1 MANNEKIDF
10 QYQKYYSSKKE
21 SYFGFIIIIS
31 IIIMALVNLITGVIL
46 LVVCIIGAN
55 IYIWNMNKTK
65 SGTFILNEREFIFD
79 NTTINYDDVTLIA
92 REVYDQSSSVWGI
105 SYTTPNPNQY
115 IILLKNSKKLIF
127 QVSSKEEKEFSEKI
141 NKLNKK
147 IYKSNFLG
155 VGLANKYKNMSNEE
169 AEDKEKQYQEEF
181 PQSTYSLEKA
191 INFVIKKSNILYEDR
206 TEIN

>member
-10 QYQKYYSSKKE
+10 QYQKYYSPKKE

-31 IIIMALVNLITGVIL
+31 IIIMALVNLITGGIL

-191 INFVIKKSNILYEDR
+191 INFVIKKGNILYEDR